1 MGVDSNSQSQNKAQ
15 TSPTELII
23 NSPILLLNF
32 LLKVSPEL
40 IISRLIEREK
50 GTSKSPYPI
59 APPEFFSVMKLN
71 GMK

>member
-1 MGVDSNSQSQNKAQ
+1 
-15 TSPTELII
+15 
-23 NSPILLLNF
+23 
-32 LLKVSPEL
+32 
-40 IISRLIEREK
+40 LIEREK